1 MSQSQGGFESFAGA
15 LLRTVATGLTAGA
28 VVLGGISLQRPTS
41 AERPTRI
48 QAQPTVVGEVA
59 PKATL
64 VGPDEVKVGELAVL
78 DASKSS
84 GDRFYWDADGDLPL
98 VEFDRRAVIS
108 TAKAGVYRITLTA
121 AGTIPNPDKEGSHLG
136 VREVARHTLRVVSP
150 APIPVPT
157 PVPVPVPPEPRPEP
171 GPVPVPPAPLPR
183 PKPEPL
189 GKFEQLGLEYAKAM
203 GKAYGSAAGLL
214 AGQIEAGAKIP
225 EAQKSFQD
233 AWASGRTAE
242 FKRLIAPSL
251 SEIVPEGSEP
261 KDVAAREAFAKAWRE
276 IGKGAAR

>member
-1 MSQSQGGFESFAGA
+1 MSQTQGGFESFAGA
-15 LLRTVATGLTAGA
+15 LLRTVVTGLTAAAAIVMAG
-28 VVLGGISLQRPTS
+28 LLFDRPT
-41 AERPTRI
+41 AVERPI
-48 QAQPTVVGEVA
+48 QVQPIVVGEIA

-78 DASKSS
+78 DASKSA
-84 GDRFYWDADGDLPL
+84 GDRFYWDADGDLPI
-98 VEFDRRAVIS
+98 VEFDRRAVVS

-150 APIPVPT
+150 APIPT
-157 PVPVPVPPEPRPEP
+157 PVPVPPEPKPEP
-171 GPVPVPPAPLPR
+171 GPVPVPPPPLPG

-189 GKFEQLGLEYAKAM
+189 GKFEQLGLDYAKAM
-203 GKAYGSAAGLL
+203 GKAYGNAAGLL

-225 EAQKSFQD
+225 DAQKAFQD
-233 AWASGRTAE
+233 AWASGRTSE

-251 SEIVPEGSEP
+251 NEIVPEGSEP
-261 KDVAAREAFAKAWRE
+261 RDSAAREAFAKAWRE

>member
-28 VVLGGISLQRPTS
+28 IVLGGISLQRPTP
-41 AERPTRI
+41 AVERPV
-48 QAQPTVVGEVA
+48 QAQPIVVGEVA

-78 DASKSS
+78 DASKSA
-84 GDRFYWDADGDLPL
+84 GDRFYWDADGDLPI
-98 VEFDRRAVIS
+98 VEFDRRAVVS

-121 AGTIPNPDKEGSHLG
+121 AGTIPNPDKEGGHLG

-150 APIPVPT
+150 APIPT
-157 PVPVPVPPEPRPEP
+157 PVPVPPEPKPEP
-171 GPVPVPPAPLPR
+171 GPVPVPVPPSPLPG

-203 GKAYGSAAGLL
+203 GKAYGDAAGLL
-214 AGQIEAGAKIP
+214 AGQIEAGMKIP
-225 EAQKSFQD
+225 EAQKSFKD
-233 AWASGRTAE
+233 AWASGRTTE
-242 FKRLIAPSL
+242 FNRLIAPSL
-251 SEIVPEGSEP
+251 NEIVPEGSEP
-261 KDVAAREAFAKAWRE
+261 KDNAAREAFAKAWRE

>member
-1 MSQSQGGFESFAGA
+1 MSQTQGGFESFAGA

-28 VVLGGISLQRPTS
+28 IVLGGISLQRPTP
-41 AERPTRI
+41 AVERPT
-48 QAQPTVVGEVA
+48 QAQPIVVGEVA

-64 VGPDEVKVGELAVL
+64 VGPDEVKVGELAVI
-78 DASKSS
+78 DASKSA
-84 GDRFYWDADGDLPL
+84 GDRFYWDVDGDLPI
-98 VEFDRRAVIS
+98 VEFDRRAVVS

-121 AGTIPNPDKEGSHLG
+121 AGTIPNPDKEGGHLG

-150 APIPVPT
+150 
-157 PVPVPVPPEPRPEP
+157 VPVPPEPKPKPEP
-171 GPVPVPPAPLPR
+171 GPVPVPPAPLPG

-203 GKAYGSAAGLL
+203 GKAYGNAAGLL

-225 EAQKSFQD
+225 DAQKAFQD

-251 SEIVPEGSEP
+251 SEIVPEGAEP
-261 KDVAAREAFAKAWRE
+261 KDSAAREAFAKAWRE